1 MLQRGLFILALVACC
16 LPWCTPPVALAVGLA
31 FGLSGSNPWPCQSS
45 RYSKLLLKLSV
56 IGLGFGMDLGTVV
69 HTGRSTFAYT
79 CIGIAC
85 AMTVGLTAGRMLKVP
100 FNSAFLI
107 SAGTSICGGS
117 AIAAVCPVIH
127 AGEDETAVSLSTVFI
142 LNSIALLVFPLIGFA
157 LGLTQTQFGLW
168 AALAIHDTSS
178 VVGAGMRYGPVAL
191 LVGTTVKLVR
201 SLWIV
206 PLVLAS
212 AYVLRSRV
220 KVAWP
225 WFILM
230 FLGAASISAL
240 FPAAKPVW
248 SAVSQMARMGFAG
261 TLFLIGSGI
270 SRQSVKKVGWRPLA
284 MGLCLWLTVSTVT
297 LCCIAK
303 GWISLQ

>member
-1 MLQRGLFILALVACC
+1 MKRGLYVLALVACC
-16 LPWCTPPVALAVGLA
+16 LPWCTPPVALALGLL
-31 FGLSGSNPWPCQSS
+31 FGLTGSNPWPSQSAH
-45 RYSKLLLKLSV
+45 YSKLLLKVSV

-85 AMTVGLTAGRMLKVP
+85 AMTFGITAGRLLKVP
-100 FNSAFLI
+100 FNATFLI

-127 AGEDETAVSLSTVFI
+127 AQEDETAVSLSTVFI
-142 LNSIALLVFPLIGFA
+142 LNSIALVLFPLIGFA

-178 VVGAGMRYGPVAL
+178 VVGAGLRYGPVAL
-191 LVGTTVKLVR
+191 MVGTTVKLVR

-220 KVAWP
+220 KLAWP

-230 FLGAASISAL
+230 FLGAAWVTAM
-240 FPAAKPVW
+240 FPAAQPVW
-248 SAVSQMARMGFAG
+248 IVLARMARVGFAA
-261 TLFLIGSGI
+261 TLFLIGAGI
-270 SRQSVKKVGWRPLA
+270 SRQAVRKVGWRPMA
-284 MGLCLWLTVSTVT
+284 MGVCLWFVVSTVS
-297 LCCIAK
+297 LLAISQ